1 MSEKMDAELHIAYV
15 WSLSPWGGLEFIDST
30 HYETQDG
37 DARQAL
43 DARVRTVEAAGGVVA
58 KAHLRFGVPE
68 REATELGEEV
78 GADMVIVGSRRL
90 GLIKRLFSGSEAE
103 RIACRAPCSVL
114 VVRQEC
120 PQIPES

>member
-1 MSEKMDAELHIAYV
+1 MHVAHV
-15 WSLSPWGGLEFIDST
+15 WSLLPRDGLEFLNST

-43 DARVRTVEAAGGVVA
+43 DVQVRVVEAAGGVVA

-68 REATELGEEV
+68 WKAVELGEEV

-90 GLIKRLFSGSEAE
+90 GLTKRLFSGSEAE
-103 RIACRAPCSVL
+103 RIARRAPCSVL
-114 VVRQEC
+114 VVR
-120 PQIPES
+120 